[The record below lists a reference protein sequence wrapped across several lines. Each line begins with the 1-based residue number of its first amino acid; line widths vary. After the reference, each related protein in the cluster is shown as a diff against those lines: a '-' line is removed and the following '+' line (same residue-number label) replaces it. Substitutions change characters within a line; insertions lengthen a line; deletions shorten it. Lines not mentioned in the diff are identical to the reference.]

1 MASSVLSKELAVQ
14 MATEQG
20 LGVPADP
27 KKTLKVRGN
36 FADLGELAAALPELR
51 KLDISEVPLER
62 VPSETLP
69 VQLTFLKAI
78 GCSLEN
84 IALSVSDLGSL
95 EELTVANLGN
105 NNISS
110 AFPAKSFRELC
121 SILPFL
127 LQACQ
132 RPQCKSARSL
142 LHLY

>member
-1 MASSVLSKELAVQ
+1 MASQVLTADLAIQ

-20 LGVPADP
+20 LGVPTDP
-27 KKTLKVRGN
+27 KKTLKVRGD
-36 FADLGELAAALPELR
+36 FADFGELATALPELR
-51 KLDISEVPLER
+51 KLDVSEVPLER
-62 VPSETLP
+62 LPSETLP

-110 AFPAKSFRELC
+110 AFAARRAFVNVAAYLSA
-121 SILPFL
+121 
-127 LQACQ
+127 QAC
-132 RPQCKSARSL
+132 RPLQCRNARSSL
-142 LHLY
+142 RLF